1 MLDQTE
7 GRGSGFPLPSPL
19 CPERKV
25 REMPTVSGSILVAGC
40 GKNIMSVIHEWS
52 KDRDAFKKTKYA

>member
-7 GRGSGFPLPSPL
+7 GRGSGFPLLSPL

-25 REMPTVSGSILVAGC
+25 RAMPTVSGSILVAGC
-40 GKNIMSVIHEWS
+40 GQNTMSVIHEWS
-52 KDRDAFKKTKYA
+52 KDRDAF